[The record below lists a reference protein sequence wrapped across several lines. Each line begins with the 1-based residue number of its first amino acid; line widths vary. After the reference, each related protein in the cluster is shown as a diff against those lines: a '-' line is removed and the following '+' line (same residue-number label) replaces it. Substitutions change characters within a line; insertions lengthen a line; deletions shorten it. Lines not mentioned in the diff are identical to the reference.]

1 MSELNLEKKTT
12 RELPIQKEINNNKLV
27 VFGLEEFPLQVQ
39 EGVNEILDIVQNN
52 ISLPQ
57 LYEKELKETMVSTSI
72 FQDICVQME
81 EHHTPN
87 RKLRQV
93 MLELGD
99 KLDAL
104 DAAKNGHKKNIV
116 KIQTLECEVEDIQS
130 IYEDLQ
136 VQGGVI
142 DFDLALRLSTV
153 KYTTSQGMDNIQ
165 VHEVIPSSVLD
176 IISRGQIIDNKQ
188 FIKTISDKVKI
199 ALGNKIVDHSEA
211 LRGMESSKHMI
222 KDSAVKA
229 YQLRIQAEKYKKEV
243 EESGLTYDESEIIYY
258 TMYFTA
264 EAERQ
269 LRTGDH
275 QIDRGTYKAMSQ
287 LPEFIRL
294 KVLKNVDYIKNKMNK
309 ELGDTNSF
317 WASDYYFHTDRDIL
331 EPHFER
337 DENGDLIVEG
347 VKVKDYLLMEMIN
360 ILSKEE

>member
-1 MSELNLEKKTT
+1 MSELSLERKKSMS
-12 RELPIQKEINNNKLV
+12 ELPIKVEINNNKLT
-27 VFGLEEFPLQVQ
+27 VFGLEEFPLTVQ
-39 EGVNEILDIVQNN
+39 EGVNDILDIVQSNK
-52 ISLPQ
+52 SLPQ

-93 MLELGD
+93 MMELGD

-116 KIQTLECEVEDIQS
+116 KIQTLEDEVEDLQS
-130 IYEDLQ
+130 MYEDLKKEF
-136 VQGGVI
+136 I

-153 KYTTSQGMDNIQ
+153 RYTTSNGMDNYMSN
-165 VHEVIPSSVLD
+165 EVIPSSVLE
-176 IISRGQIIDNKQ
+176 IVSKGTNIDNPQ

-199 ALGNKIVDHSEA
+199 ALGNKIVDHEEA
-211 LRGMESSKHMI
+211 IRGMESNKHMI
-222 KDSAVKA
+222 KDSAIKA

-243 EESGLTYDESEIIYY
+243 KESGLTYDESEIIYY
-258 TMYFTA
+258 CMYFTA
-264 EAERQ
+264 EVERQ

-275 QIDRGTYKAMSQ
+275 QIDRGTYKAISQ
-287 LPEFIRL
+287 LPEFIRM
-294 KVLKNVDYIKNKMNK
+294 KVLKNVDYIQNKLNAEVTESK
-309 ELGDTNSF
+309 SY

-360 ILSKEE
+360 ILNTDE